1 MERVACP
8 HCDLLHTAVE
18 LADGEEARCIRC
30 GTALPL
36 PHPPN
41 GSHVPVAILAT
52 AAVAFAIAVSTPL
65 MSMSIMGRAADATL
79 PSSAVYMWFAGS
91 PASAVLVALF
101 TLVLPAAYLALA
113 LAASV
118 GALRSPV
125 PRWAGHAARW
135 ARIVTPWAMP
145 EVMLLATLVAYVKI
159 SELADAAPGLGMYA
173 TAGLAVMLALG
184 RNAAHVPTLWA
195 RIPRSRAAT

>member
-8 HCDLLHTAVE
+8 HCDLLHAAVE

-30 GTALPL
+30 GAALPL
-36 PHPPN
+36 PHPPD
-41 GSHVPVAILAT
+41 GSHAQVAILAT
-52 AAVAFAIAVSTPL
+52 AMVAFAIAVSTPL
-65 MSMSIMGRAADATL
+65 MRMSIMGRAADATL
-79 PSSAVYMWFAGS
+79 PGSALYMWFTGS
-91 PASAVLVALF
+91 PVAAVLVALF
-101 TLVLPAAYLALA
+101 TLVLPATYLGLA
-113 LAASV
+113 FAASA

-135 ARIVTPWAMP
+135 ARRVTPWAMP
-145 EVMLLATLVAYVKI
+145 EIMLLATLVAYVKI

-184 RNAAHVPTLWA
+184 RNAAHVPTVWA
-195 RIPRSRAAT
+195 RIPWSGAAT